1 MKCENIFLYVN
12 GELDASESAA
22 FKEHLQ
28 KCPACRR
35 QLQFLEQA
43 DAALAA
49 KAAPEEV
56 VNRLFAKTTRR
67 KHFLT
72 GWKPVLAGVLAA
84 SVLGFL
90 FLPSSDNDAA
100 IRSEVLAYM
109 QYNLDEDYQNFAS
122 DLALF
127 ESEF

>member
-12 GELDASESAA
+12 GELDASQRAA
-22 FKEHLQ
+22 FKQHLQ
-28 KCPACRR
+28 TCAACRR

-43 DAALAA
+43 DIALAA

-56 VNRLFAKTTRR
+56 VNRLFAKTTRKR
-67 KHFLT
+67 RFLT
-72 GWKPVLAGVLAA
+72 GWKPVLAGIVAA

-90 FLPSSDNDAA
+90 FLPSSENNTA
-100 IRSEVLAYM
+100 IRTEVLAYM
-109 QYNLDEDYQNFAS
+109 QYDLDEDYQNFAN